1 MARTQAGKFDSKI
14 SRHHCELQTKEN

>member
-1 MARTQAGKFDSKI
+1 MARTQAGNFDSEV

>member
-1 MARTQAGKFDSKI
+1 MARTQAGNFDSKV